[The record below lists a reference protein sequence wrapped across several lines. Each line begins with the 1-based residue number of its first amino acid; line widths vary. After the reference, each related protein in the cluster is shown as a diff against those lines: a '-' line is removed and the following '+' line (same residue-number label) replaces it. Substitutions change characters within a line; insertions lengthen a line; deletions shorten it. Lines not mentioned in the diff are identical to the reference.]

1 MTKSLMTRIQIA
13 ILILRDWR
21 LSLNAYTMEYLLRI
35 SVEGVPV
42 QEFDPLPVVTQW
54 RFSGCKMRRPQIT
67 PYGPRPNKEKPKAS
81 SSLDEDIVVNSDSDA
96 NSDSDKIEEHMEEEC
111 VLEDADELASDPA
124 FDEDTDYDSH

>member
-42 QEFDPLPVVTQW
+42 QEFDPLPGVTQW
-54 RFSGCKMRRPQIT
+54 RFT